1 MYDAVIFLSFD
12 VKEWIVENDLLVH
25 RLKVSIIL
33 IFAIFYCHQGRDL
46 KNTHRVHTV
55 VGRSCKVM
63 EFEFCIQGLEK
74 SWQLEKFD
82 WATEKS

>member
-1 MYDAVIFLSFD
+1 MYVAVIFLSFD

-33 IFAIFYCHQGRDL
+33 IFAILCCHQGRDL
-46 KNTHRVHTV
+46 KNTHRVHMV

-63 EFEFCIQGLEK
+63 EFEFCNQGLEK
-74 SWQLEKFD
+74 SWKLEKFD
-82 WATEKS
+82 WAKEKS